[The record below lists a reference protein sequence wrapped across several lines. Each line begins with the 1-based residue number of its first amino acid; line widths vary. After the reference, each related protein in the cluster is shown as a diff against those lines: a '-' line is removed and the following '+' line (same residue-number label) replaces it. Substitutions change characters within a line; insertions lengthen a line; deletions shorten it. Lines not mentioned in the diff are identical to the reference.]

1 MAEGDFMDDRRRA
14 SEEDYFRKQDREL
27 VEKMRQAAAANRAQS
42 EMSTKTGLNDPALIA
57 ELGALGFTPE
67 TISVLPL
74 VPIVQMAWAEG
85 GVTPEE
91 RALLV
96 TLARGRGI
104 AEGSAADRQLTEW
117 MAHRPSPTVFASATR
132 LIRAMLDTGAPE
144 GGTMSADDLI
154 KYAESM
160 AAVSGGF
167 LGFRKISPE
176 ERETLA
182 KISAS
187 LKAR

>member
-1 MAEGDFMDDRRRA
+1 MTERDDRKRA
-14 SEEDYFRKQDREL
+14 SEEDYFRKQDQEL
-27 VEKMRQAAAANRAQS
+27 IEKMRRAAAASRAQS
-42 EMSTKTGLNDPALIA
+42 EMSAKTGLKDPALIA

-67 TISVLPL
+67 TISLLPL
-74 VPIVQMAWAEG
+74 VPIIQIAWAEG
-85 GVTPEE
+85 GVSPEE
-91 RALLV
+91 RTLLV

-104 AEGSAADRQLTEW
+104 AEGSAADRQLTDW
-117 MAHRPSPTVFASATR
+117 MAHRPPPTVFASATR
-132 LIRAMLDTGAPE
+132 LIRAMIDTGAPE
-144 GGTMSADDLI
+144 GGAMSSDDLI

-167 LGFRKISPE
+167 LGLGKISRE

-182 KISAS
+182 KLAAA